1 MKFPVSKSV
10 NSTMTDFQRSILGA
24 REKLNRSVSKSSGKS
39 QRLLTRE
46 EQLASTIKSI
56 RVLLSPVPGLS
67 NDTELLPQLFWLLLL
82 KSLDDAEYAQEI
94 IQGETYIP
102 VIEPPFR
109 WRDWA
114 STEDLS
120 QQTTGGEL
128 LKFIDDQLF
137 PYLSQLTGSSEH
149 DIRTIIG
156 AIFER
161 THNRILD
168 GYILREVV
176 NKLNWV
182 NFNSLEDIRA
192 ISYRYEKLLTEMR
205 DAAKK
210 DGKFYTPRPLV
221 RFIINR
227 LSPILGEHIID
238 PACGTAGF
246 LVEAY
251 EQLKSK
257 VRTPEQQRMLQGALV
272 GIEKNPTPYL
282 LAIMNMWL
290 HGIYSPYVTQ
300 RNALSTNIRHITNDG
315 RFDIVV
321 TNPPFDGEEE
331 RSILNNFPDGL
342 RTTETTL
349 LFFQYVMAL
358 LKRPSGRCG
367 IVVPN
372 GFLFGNGVATIVK
385 KQLLTRFNLH
395 TVIRLPN
402 GVFAPYTSIP
412 TNLLF
417 FEACMSN
424 PLESEATCTQEVW
437 YYELQPPDGRNGY
450 SKTKPLQDDDFT
462 DCIAWWDNR
471 VESAHA
477 WKISAEQLLANGCN
491 LDVKNPNRQRE
502 FEHQPP
508 EFLVENIIQKEEQ
521 VLEIVKEIRQML
533 VRRER

>member
-1 MKFPVSKSV
+1 
-10 NSTMTDFQRSILGA
+10 MTDFQRPVLDA
-24 REKLNRSVSKSSGKS
+24 KEKLNRSVLKSSGKS
-39 QRLLTRE
+39 KRLFTRE

-56 RVLLSPVPGLS
+56 HVLLRPIPGLS

-82 KSLDDAEYAQEI
+82 KSLDDAEYAQET

-102 VIEPPFR
+102 IIEPPFR

-128 LKFIDDQLF
+128 LKFVNDQLF

-156 AIFER
+156 TIFER

-176 NKLNWV
+176 NKLSWI
-182 NFNSLEDIRA
+182 NFNAFDDIRA
-192 ISYRYEKLLTEMR
+192 ISYHYEKMLKKMR
-205 DAAKK
+205 NGAKK

-227 LSPILGEHIID
+227 LSLKLGEHIID

-251 EQLKSK
+251 EQLKIK

-272 GIEKNPTPYL
+272 GVEKNPTPYL
-282 LAIMNMWL
+282 LAVMNMWL
-290 HGIYSPYVTQ
+290 HGIDSPYVTQ

-342 RTTETTL
+342 RTTKTTM
-349 LFFQYVMAL
+349 LFFQYAMAL

-372 GFLFGNGVATIVK
+372 GFLSGSGVATIVK

-395 TVIRLPN
+395 TVLRLPN
-402 GVFAPYTSIP
+402 GVFAPCTTIP

-417 FEACMSN
+417 FEACM
-424 PLESEATCTQEVW
+424 PDLLEGGVTCTQEVW
-437 YYELQPPDGRNGY
+437 YYELQPPDGRDGY
-450 SKTKPLQDDDFT
+450 SKTKPLRDEDF
-462 DCIAWWDNR
+462 
-471 VESAHA
+471 
-477 WKISAEQLLANGCN
+477 AN
-491 LDVKNPNRQRE
+491 
-502 FEHQPP
+502 
-508 EFLVENIIQKEEQ
+508 
-521 VLEIVKEIRQML
+521 
-533 VRRER
+533 